1 MSKKVEAITKAVFY
15 SNQNPTA
22 LAEIIAGLITDTA
35 TSVSI
40 SGASSIKKPDTG
52 NATETYTAEVLS
64 QYGDV
69 MTGTPTLALKEEV
82 TGVSISDGVV
92 TVANTV
98 TATEF
103 TIKATSGTLTSEYTV
118 TIE

>member
-1 MSKKVEAITKAVFY
+1 MSKKLEYLKRVVFY
-15 SNQNPTA
+15 SQQKPEL
-22 LAEIIAGLITDTA
+22 LAELLCDTITDVA

-40 SGASSIKKPDTG
+40 SGADSITKPETG
-52 NATETYTAEVLS
+52 NATATYTAQVLS

-69 MTGTPTLALKEEV
+69 MTGTPTLALKEAV
-82 TGVSISDGVV
+82 TGVSISDGTV

-103 TIKATSGTLTSEYTV
+103 TLKATSGSLTSEYTV
-118 TIE
+118 SIE

>member
-1 MSKKVEAITKAVFY
+1 MSKKLDYIKKAVFY
-15 SNQNPTA
+15 SQQKPEL
-22 LAEIIAGLITDTA
+22 LAELLNGIVTDVA
-35 TSVSI
+35 TSISI
-40 SGASSIKKPDTG
+40 EGATSIKKPATG

-69 MTGTPTLALKEEV
+69 MTGTPTIVLKEAV
-82 TGVSISDGVV
+82 TGVSLSSGVV
-92 TVANTV
+92 TVASTV

-103 TIKATSGTLTSEYTV
+103 VLKATSGSLTSEYTV